1 MLTSV
6 GEAASSWGVWH
17 PVPFLIDPEESL
29 SVPQG
34 RRATRGTLF
43 QFLVFNI
50 LGAIVVAVCTV
61 KWIYLKY

>member
-1 MLTSV
+1 MDADAFTQSICHLLSV
-6 GEAASSWGVWH
+6 R
-17 PVPFLIDPEESL
+17 DPEESV

-50 LGAIVVAVCTV
+50 LGAIVAAVCTV